1 MRFIR
6 TLAITACALLA
17 LAAARGAQAEERRLA
32 LVIGEAA
39 YPAMPIATAAN
50 DAGLVAQ
57 TLQAAGF
64 DVTGARDLEE
74 TALKE
79 AFRDFIDKVNTA
91 GKDVVA
97 FVYVSGYG
105 VQLEGENYIVPVDA
119 KIARDSDIP
128 LRTLRVSDYLKP
140 LSASG
145 AKLTIVALDAARANP
160 FKLAGQPIA
169 GGLALYEPGGATLL
183 AFNAAPGTIAPEAT
197 KDYGPYAHALA
208 EMMRDG
214 GRPLMEVFE
223 NTRLRVSEMTKG
235 AQIPWN
241 SQRVETDF
249 VFFQR
254 EAGAPLRK
262 EDVARLSQPIS
273 ALGPDDGFSAALRR
287 DTLQGYQDYVATY
300 PASPYAKRARAMA
313 AARREAMTWRRSRTM
328 DTADAY
334 WSYLRRY
341 PKGPHAWD
349 ARRRLAELR
358 YELEPPAEFAMV
370 DYGYPPP
377 PPDELVFVDQPVVY
391 FADPVWDFPPP
402 PPPPIYFL
410 PPPPPDFIVLPP
422 PVVFAMPYA
431 LPAPPYVPI
440 PVWQAPPRYVAP
452 PPNNFIFT
460 NMHNAVV
467 VNPVENQVIV
477 RNRTG
482 GVVSTEALTAAGAG
496 AAAVGVGAALPNFIA
511 KRNRELAP
519 AGMAPAGMATP
530 PGGAVGPGG
539 ERPAG
544 LHPAGAPGNEQAPPM
559 GAGGPPAGLSKD
571 HALPTGP
578 AGHETPPGGPRH
590 GPPDTNATAPDG
602 GAPGRERRD
611 HRLPAGLTDDHAPP
625 SSAGAT
631 SGEAVGRRG
640 GRDLPGGARER
651 PVGGADHAL
660 PTPAGGGTTSADDRS
675 DRRKSGRGAADH
687 ALPTPSGGEPT
698 PADDRSGGRM
708 SGRGGAGHAPPTL
721 GGGEAPAVDDR
732 PDRRMSPNGR
742 TGRPDRTQPGLP
754 IGGDRPARLTPPG
767 GETGGP
773 PNALDGDGRG
783 PRNGRRAY
791 PQGLDMDGGFSGPP
805 GGRMRGGDP
814 MGGEMRAPARMRPPP
829 MDAPDMREAPAG
841 MGSPLRG
848 MRHDPMPP
856 RPEPMSEPQ
865 YQGGGYR
872 GGPPP
877 QMREMGQPAM
887 RAPAMERPQPP
898 PGMAPGRPA
907 YPEPAAQPRQRDEGS
922 RHHDG
927 DGGGPPGFGG
937 MR

>member
-6 TLAITACALLA
+6 TLAITALA
-17 LAAARGAQAEERRLA
+17 LFALTAAQGAQAEERRLA

-39 YPAMPIATAAN
+39 YPDKPIATAAN

-64 DVTGARDLEE
+64 DVTGARDLDE

-79 AFRDFIDKVNTA
+79 AFRDFLDKASAA
-91 GKDVVA
+91 GKDAVVY
-97 FVYVSGYG
+97 VYVSGYG
-105 VQLEGENYIVPVDA
+105 VQLEGENYIVPIDA
-119 KIARDSDIP
+119 KLARDSDIP

-145 AKLTIVALDAARANP
+145 AKLTIVVLDAARANP
-160 FKLAGQPIA
+160 FKLAGEPIA
-169 GGLALYEPGGATLL
+169 GGLALYEPGGAALL

-241 SQRVETDF
+241 SQKIETDF

-273 ALGPDDGFSAALRR
+273 ALGPDDGFTAALRR

-358 YELEPPAEFAMV
+358 YETQPPAEFAMV

-377 PPDELVFVDQPVVY
+377 PPDELVYVDQPAVY
-391 FADPVWDFPPP
+391 FADPVWDLPPP
-402 PPPPIYFL
+402 PPPPVYFL

-422 PVVFAMPYA
+422 PVVIAVPYA

-440 PVWQAPPRYVAP
+440 PVWQAPPPYIAP
-452 PPNNFIFT
+452 PPNNFIFA
-460 NMHNAVV
+460 NVHNTVV
-467 VNPVENQVIV
+467 VNPVENQVVV

-482 GVVSTEALTAAGAG
+482 GVISTEALTAVGAG
-496 AAAVGVGAALPNFIA
+496 AAAVGVGAALPNFIT
-511 KRNRELAP
+511 KRNRATAP
-519 AGMAPAGMATP
+519 ADMGTP
-530 PGGAVGPGG
+530 PGGLTGPGG
-539 ERPAG
+539 DRPAG
-544 LHPAGAPGNEQAPPM
+544 LHPAGLPGSEQAPGM
-559 GAGGPPAGLSKD
+559 GQGGRPANGLPPGMSKD

-578 AGHETPPGGPRH
+578 AGHETSPGGARPASQDMNTT
-590 GPPDTNATAPDG
+590 GPDG
-602 GAPGRERRD
+602 APSGRDKRD
-611 HRLPAGLTDDHAPP
+611 HRLPAGLPGDNALPSNAETAPGDAAGRKGRREQSRGGADHALPAPANGEATTTDDR
-625 SSAGAT
+625 G
-631 SGEAVGRRG
+631 GKRMRG
-640 GRDLPGGARER
+640 GRPDRTQPGVAG
-651 PVGGADHAL
+651 GGADHAL
-660 PTPAGGGTTSADDRS
+660 PTPTGEGTPSAE
-675 DRRKSGRGAADH
+675 DRRGRRSPRGAAGNPDMMQPGSP
-687 ALPTPSGGEPT
+687 AGGERPT
-698 PADDRSGGRM
+698 RHM
-708 SGRGGAGHAPPTL
+708 AP
-721 GGGEAPAVDDR
+721 GME
-732 PDRRMSPNGR
+732 S
-742 TGRPDRTQPGLP
+742 
-754 IGGDRPARLTPPG
+754 
-767 GETGGP
+767 GGP
-773 PNALDGDGRG
+773 PDMLDGQNRG
-783 PRNGRRAY
+783 GRNGRRGH
-791 PQGLDMDGGFSGPP
+791 PQDLEQNGGFGGPP

-814 MGGEMRAPARMRPPP
+814 MGGEMRAPARMRPSPT
-829 MDAPDMREAPAG
+829 DAPDMRGPEGG
-841 MGSPLRG
+841 MGAPMRG
-848 MRHDPMPP
+848 MRHEGGPRFDPM
-856 RPEPMSEPQ
+856 SGPQ
-865 YQGGGYR
+865 RQGGGFP
-872 GGPPP
+872 GGPP

-887 RAPAMERPQPP
+887 HAPSMDRQP

-907 YPEPAAQPRQRDEGS
+907 YPQPAMQPRQRDDGP
-922 RHHDG
+922 RHRGGDG
-927 DGGGPPGFGG
+927 DGMPGFGG